1 MFRKNNRRQRSN
13 EWYPVAGADSFIRTL
28 MKATLLLFAS
38 SQLYGDSQSPSSESN
53 NRWKVAATSINYGI
67 NQQPITDISQL
78 MPKLCQNQT
87 MICEGSFCIPGVRK
101 CVCDLRMPVQFGRFC
116 LRQID
121 IETKCFVTSQCNHT
135 IRDAVCID
143 INSNAILD
151 AESSKIKLDHWQ
163 QLNELRQLS
172 QPTLSKDQL
181 PTRQAHPFTT
191 TESSQKS
198 MFLFDSNNNNNNF
211 DGFNF
216 EARDDVIISNARNSP
231 YEINYNTPE
240 LLSQNHTRRRTNN
253 SDRSSLANSILNT
266 PPSVYNPSKDTN
278 LEEKS
283 ISDRNNIPEVNP
295 SSTTSATTTSTT
307 RSTSS
312 AELSSSSSSQAV
324 SERASINDNVE
335 SSPSTIEHDS
345 NRRSQQESS
354 SSGRSDDTRSI
365 STTTV
370 SYSDLTSRKKMIIKS
385 PNWPP
390 GICSCPHGF
399 MFDSMLRKCLTL
411 SLADSHCQVDSDCK
425 QVSMTHCSTES
436 KRCDCDEPLVWNQTE
451 LACVRPKA
459 PVVTENST
467 SKKENVGF
475 FDNLLSP
482 LILAKLLPDYTMILL
497 FFVIMVIISTLIIL
511 KLTVKCFSSSSS
523 ALISP
528 KNKKKKPAP
537 ANNLNPRSPYATLRR
552 PDHKPSSQLSNFT
565 QATRGRILNY
575 DFESDSPKIA
585 DGTASPSPLPPS
597 GTLKSNK
604 DFREKTGTLKSTVK
618 SYKHQADHG
627 SHNTAKRDSG
637 DDQCIELNDNISV
650 SQLESESKSE
660 NSINIIPG
668 PSPTQQPPYMLRSA
682 MMGQG
687 SAIATAAA
695 AVANKRMQLAMK
707 KNLEQQSSG
716 KIANGSPVYL

>member
-1 MFRKNNRRQRSN
+1 
-13 EWYPVAGADSFIRTL
+13 

-38 SQLYGDSQSPSSESN
+38 SQLYHDSQSPSSESN
-53 NRWKVAATSINYGI
+53 HRWKVAATSINYGI

-163 QLNELRQLS
+163 QLNELRQSS
-172 QPTLSKDQL
+172 QPTVSKEQV

-191 TESSQKS
+191 TESSQRS

-211 DGFNF
+211 DGSNF
-216 EARDDVIISNARNSP
+216 EARDDVIVSNARNSP

-253 SDRSSLANSILNT
+253 SDRSSLANSILNV
-266 PPSVYNPSKDTN
+266 PPSGYNPSKDTHS
-278 LEEKS
+278 EEKS
-283 ISDRNNIPEVNP
+283 ISDRNNIPEMNP
-295 SSTTSATTTSTT
+295 SSTTSATMTSTAG
-307 RSTSS
+307 STSG
-312 AELSSSSSSQAV
+312 AEFSSSSSSQT
-324 SERASINDNVE
+324 SPYDNVE
-335 SSPSTIEHDS
+335 LSPSTTEQDT
-345 NRRSQQESS
+345 NRRSQQDSS
-354 SSGRSDDTRSI
+354 SNGRSGDTGSN
-365 STTTV
+365 SGSTTTTV
-370 SYSDLTSRKKMIIKS
+370 SYGDLASRKKMIIKS
-385 PNWPP
+385 PSWPP

-459 PVVTENST
+459 PVITENST
-467 SKKENVGF
+467 TKKENGSF
-475 FDNLLSP
+475 FDNLISP

-537 ANNLNPRSPYATLRR
+537 TNNLNPRSPYATLRR

-585 DGTASPSPLPPS
+585 DGAASPSPQPPS
-597 GTLKSNK
+597 STLKSNK
-604 DFREKTGTLKSTVK
+604 DSREKTGTLKSIVK
-618 SYKHQADHG
+618 SHKHQADSESHNR
-627 SHNTAKRDSG
+627 SHNTTKRDSG
-637 DDQCIELNDNISV
+637 DDQLMELNDNISV

-668 PSPTQQPPYMLRSA
+668 PSPSQQPPYMLRSA